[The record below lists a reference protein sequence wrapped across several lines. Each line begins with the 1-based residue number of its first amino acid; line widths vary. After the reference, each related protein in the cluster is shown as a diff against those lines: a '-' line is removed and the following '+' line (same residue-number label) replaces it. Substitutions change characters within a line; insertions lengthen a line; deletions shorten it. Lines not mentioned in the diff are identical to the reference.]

1 MTEPTKAPEA
11 EVKPA
16 KAPAPAAAKAA
27 ATKAQRI
34 FPVYGV
40 MHDPETGVTYDFE
53 GVEVEKVDPWVQ
65 SQIDAKKM
73 RVE

>member
-1 MTEPTKAPEA
+1 MTEPTKAPE
-11 EVKPA
+11 VKA
-16 KAPAPAAAKAA
+16 DKALPAAKAA
-27 ATKAQRI
+27 AKKAQRI

-65 SQIDAKKM
+65 SQLDAKKM